1 MIWLDFFLQAFVHA
15 LAWCLAIV
23 VTGGLIFGAVGVAF
37 AVYVRL
43 PAGRSAR

>member
-15 LAWCLAIV
+15 LAWCLAFV
-23 VTGGLIFGAVGVAF
+23 VTGGLLFGAFWAAF

-43 PAGRSAR
+43 PLRGPGR